1 MEVQPV
7 DRLIELGLR
16 PVLSHVSYPAG
27 IRPRLDIDLVV
38 TVVGSSPAL
47 SDELRKV
54 IDQLRS
60 RTVDD
65 TVIVEAGQ
73 STTFQDRY
81 DLDSISVSLEAVSID
96 PPVEEVREMSE
107 ISNSFVSVNS
117 LMDHQTIPVGL
128 D

>member
-1 MEVQPV
+1 MEVHPV

-16 PVLSHVSYPAG
+16 PVLSHVVHPTG
-27 IRPRLDIDLVV
+27 IGPRLDIDLVV
-38 TVVGSSPAL
+38 TVIGSGPAF
-47 SDELRKV
+47 SDEVWKL
-54 IDQLRS
+54 IDNLWS

-73 STTFQDRY
+73 SPTFQDRY
-81 DLDSISVSLEAVSID
+81 DLDSISVSLETVSID

-107 ISNSFVSVNS
+107 ISNSFVSVNP
-117 LMDHQTIPVGL
+117 LMDHQTIPVSL